1 MLSIVGLSSCLGGV
15 EFELNFVVDG
25 EIYDTV
31 TTNGKEIVRIPDNPA
46 KEGYT
51 FDGWYWDKDEWNKP
65 FTANS
70 LLDAPLSSD
79 MSVYAKWNCVHS
91 ASDWIID
98 SDATCKAAG
107 SKHKECTECEEVLE
121 TEEIEKLTTHTP
133 AEAVKENYVDSDCKT
148 EGSYNLVVYC
158 SVCEKKLS
166 SEAKVVEKKEHT
178 PSGWITDSEATC
190 KTEGTKHKECTECEE
205 VLETGTIEK
214 LTTHTPAGAVK
225 ENFVDSNCETEGS
238 YNSVVYC
245 SVCEAK
251 LSSEAKVVEKKDHTP
266 SGWIEDTPA
275 TCKTEG
281 TKHKECTE
289 CEEVLETGT
298 IEKLTTHTP
307 AEAVKENFVDSDCE
321 TEGSY
326 NSVVYC
332 SVCEAKLSSEAK
344 TVEKKQHIFDQTNT
358 DSRYLKAEATCT
370 ASARYYYSCSCGERG
385 TADFT
390 YGEPDGH
397 NFVDCQCNKCGVYV
411 TSKGLKLVL
420 NSDNSSYTLKGI
432 GSFSGGRLV
441 IDTYEGLPITI
452 ISNSAF
458 ENCTVNITEIIIGNS
473 VQSIG
478 DYAFEDCSNV
488 TNLVIG
494 NNVTSIGEYAFSR
507 CTRLRNLIIPSS
519 VKSIG
524 NFCFSYCMA
533 IESVT
538 IPSTVE
544 TLGAGAFSTCEG
556 LVSVNIESGITSI
569 EGSTFSYCINLVR
582 VTIPATV
589 ESIGNNAFYGCK
601 AITSVDIP
609 NASVGDSAFSGCQVL
624 KTVTLGD
631 GVTSI
636 GSSAFSGCVMLE
648 TIFIPINVTTINS
661 LAFNGCKSLV
671 VYCETSSWPSGWKNR
686 WNNSVY
692 SVVWGCKKQI

>member
-1 MLSIVGLSSCLGGV
+1 MKKLVAILLIMLSIVGLSSCLGGV
-15 EFELNFVVDG
+15 KFELNFVVDG

-31 TTNGKEIVRIPDNPA
+31 TTNGKEIVKIPNNPA

-79 MSVYAKWNCVHS
+79 MSVYAKWKANEQEHVHTP
-91 ASDWIID
+91 SDWI
-98 SDATCKAAG
+98 SDTEATCKAAGSKHKECTECEEVLETEEIEKLTTHIPAEAVRENFIDSDCETEGSYNSVVYCSVCEVKLSSEAKTVEKKDHTPSDWIPDTEATCEVAG

-133 AEAVKENYVDSDCKT
+133 AEAVR
-148 EGSYNLVVYC
+148 
-158 SVCEKKLS
+158 
-166 SEAKVVEKKEHT
+166 
-178 PSGWITDSEATC
+178 
-190 KTEGTKHKECTECEE
+190 
-205 VLETGTIEK
+205 
-214 LTTHTPAGAVK
+214 
-225 ENFVDSNCETEGS
+225 
-238 YNSVVYC
+238 
-245 SVCEAK
+245 
-251 LSSEAKVVEKKDHTP
+251 
-266 SGWIEDTPA
+266 
-275 TCKTEG
+275 
-281 TKHKECTE
+281 
-289 CEEVLETGT
+289 
-298 IEKLTTHTP
+298 
-307 AEAVKENFVDSDCE
+307 ENFVDSDCE

-332 SVCEAKLSSEAK
+332 SVCEAKLSSEVK
-344 TVEKKQHIFDQTNT
+344 MVEKKKHIFDQTNT

-507 CTRLRNLIIPSS
+507 CTRLINLIIPSS

-556 LVSVNIESGITSI
+556 LVSVDIESGITSI
-569 EGSTFSYCINLVR
+569 EGSTFSYCINLER

-601 AITSVDIP
+601 AMTSVDIS

-661 LAFNGCKSLV
+661 FAFNGCKSLV
-671 VYCETSSWPSGWKNR
+671 VYCETSSWPSGWKNG

>member
-1 MLSIVGLSSCLGGV
+1 MSTQFLEFGKNANSVELGTAIKLSSFDFNLFGDNWSLRFSVRWLRLAHFLKKEIVMKKLVAILLVMLSIVGLSSCLGGV

-31 TTNGKEIVRIPDNPA
+31 TTNGKEIVKIPNNPA
-46 KEGYT
+46 KEDYT
-51 FDGWYWDKDEWNKP
+51 FDGWYWDKGEWNKP

-70 LLDAPLSSD
+70 LLDAPLSSN
-79 MSVYAKWNCVHS
+79 MSVYAKWKANEQEHVHTP
-91 ASDWIID
+91 SDWIED
-98 SDATCKAAG
+98 VAATCKAAG
-107 SKHKECTECEEVLE
+107 SKHKECTECEAVLE
-121 TEEIEKLTTHTP
+121 TIEIEKLTTHTP
-133 AEAVKENYVDSDCKT
+133 ADAVKED
-148 EGSYNLVVYC
+148 
-158 SVCEKKLS
+158 
-166 SEAKVVEKKEHT
+166 
-178 PSGWITDSEATC
+178 
-190 KTEGTKHKECTECEE
+190 
-205 VLETGTIEK
+205 
-214 LTTHTPAGAVK
+214 
-225 ENFVDSNCETEGS
+225 FVDSTCEAAGS

-251 LSSEAKVVEKKDHTP
+251 
-266 SGWIEDTPA
+266 I
-275 TCKTEG
+275 
-281 TKHKECTE
+281 
-289 CEEVLETGT
+289 
-298 IEKLTTHTP
+298 
-307 AEAVKENFVDSDCE
+307 
-321 TEGSY
+321 
-326 NSVVYC
+326 
-332 SVCEAKLSSEAK
+332 SSEAK
-344 TVEKKQHIFDQTNT
+344 TVEKKKHIFDQTNT

-556 LVSVNIESGITSI
+556 LVSVDIESGITSI
-569 EGSTFSYCINLVR
+569 EGSTFSYCINLER

-601 AITSVDIP
+601 AMTSVDIS
-609 NASVGDSAFSGCQVL
+609 NASIGDSAFGGCQVL

-636 GSSAFSGCVMLE
+636 GSYAFSGCVMLE

-671 VYCETSSWPSGWKNR
+671 VYCETSSWPSGWENR

>member
-1 MLSIVGLSSCLGGV
+1 MKKLFALLLIVVLSVVGLSSCFGGV
-15 EFELNFVVDG
+15 EFELKFIVDG
-25 EIYDTV
+25 ETYDTV
-31 TTNGKEIVRIPDNPA
+31 KTSGKEIVKIPTDPT
-46 KEGYT
+46 KDGYT
-51 FDGWYWDKDEWNKP
+51 FDGWYWDDEKWEKP

-70 LLDAPLSSD
+70 LLDAPISSN
-79 MSVYAKWNCVHS
+79 MSVYAKWKENVVAHTHTP
-91 ASDWIID
+91 SDWITD
-98 SDATCKAAG
+98 TEATCKA
-107 SKHKECTECEEVLE
+107 
-121 TEEIEKLTTHTP
+121 
-133 AEAVKENYVDSDCKT
+133 
-148 EGSYNLVVYC
+148 
-158 SVCEKKLS
+158 
-166 SEAKVVEKKEHT
+166 
-178 PSGWITDSEATC
+178 
-190 KTEGTKHKECTECEE
+190 EGTKHKECAACEE

-214 LTTHTPAGAVK
+214 L
-225 ENFVDSNCETEGS
+225 EN
-238 YNSVVYC
+238 
-245 SVCEAK
+245 
-251 LSSEAKVVEKKDHTP
+251 H
-266 SGWIEDTPA
+266 I
-275 TCKTEG
+275 
-281 TKHKECTE
+281 
-289 CEEVLETGT
+289 
-298 IEKLTTHTP
+298 P
-307 AEAVKENFVDSDCE
+307 AEAVVENFVDSDCE

-344 TVEKKQHIFDQTNT
+344 TVEEKKHIFDQKNT

-370 ASARYYYSCSCGERG
+370 ASARYYYSCLCGERG

-390 YGEPDGH
+390 YGEYDGH

-432 GSFSGGRLV
+432 GSFNGGRLV

-524 NFCFSYCMA
+524 NFCFSCCMA

-556 LVSVNIESGITSI
+556 LVSVDIESGITSI
-569 EGSTFSYCINLVR
+569 AGSTFSYCINLER

-601 AITSVDIP
+601 AMTSVDIS

-648 TIFIPINVTTINS
+648 TIFIPINVTTINA

-671 VYCETSSWPSGWKNR
+671 VYCETSSWPSGWKNM

-692 SVVWGCKKQI
+692 SVVWGCKKQT